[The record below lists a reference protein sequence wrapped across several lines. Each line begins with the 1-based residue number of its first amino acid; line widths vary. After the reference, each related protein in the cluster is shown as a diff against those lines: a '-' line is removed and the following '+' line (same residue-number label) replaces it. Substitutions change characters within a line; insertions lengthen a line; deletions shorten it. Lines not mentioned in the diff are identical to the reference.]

1 MKTMKSK
8 WAKAGTV
15 LFAAAVM
22 LSSCSNDEVVPDG
35 GIPVGERDAVKTS
48 FSFAIPSPVSR
59 ATGADVQD
67 GQNSNKFLG
76 MKNLKLMPFA
86 LASGAGDYV
95 AANSIIAGD
104 IQLTGASI
112 DNSESTNFVKTFT
125 DVVIPSGD
133 IAFLFYGEANHDS
146 QFNGKLN
153 MTEGENVTTPAD
165 IDFSL
170 QNITE
175 GTYTGG
181 TYETADALIEGWENN
196 VTDALDTWVKTFI
209 EDNDDK
215 TKATTLQTNYFKF
228 NSASL
233 MGLKLAAQY
242 LSSELGSDKYTSMN
256 GAADLKA
263 KIDGMITE
271 LGNGAYTDFP
281 ANLPKGTY
289 KLENGLIKVDDNGP
303 SGSSIVSQTASNK
316 YFYPSSLYYWTNAYP
331 VAYETT
337 PVFSNWSNGTYTGDR
352 TVISTTT
359 TKIALNKTINYGVAR
374 LDVKAAIKAD
384 GATIPAGKINGTTP
398 TSVTLAD
405 HNFIVKGILVGGLPD
420 ALDWRMHPSAAD
432 TYSRAVYDT
441 RMNQT
446 SDQGGYKLTNAPSPA
461 WASLPVAIYSL
472 LPETA
477 DASASTEATG
487 ATPNIALE
495 ILNDGPQFYGLDGNL
510 VPEGGTFYLAGKLT
524 YKKDTGKSEVV
535 RVLQQDYNTT
545 VQLTISSLEKAY
557 NTVPDLINPRL
568 ELALAVDID
577 WKAGLVLDVP
587 LGE

>member
-67 GQNSNKFLG
+67 GQGSNKFLG

-86 LASGAGDYV
+86 LAGGADDYV
-95 AANSIIAGD
+95 VANSIIAGD
-104 IQLTGASI
+104 IQLTSATI
-112 DNSESTNFVKTFT
+112 DNSESDNFVKTSP
-125 DVVIPSGD
+125 DVATPSGD
-133 IAFLFYGEANHDS
+133 IAFLFYGEANHDT

-153 MTEGENVTTPAD
+153 MTEGANVTTPAD
-165 IDFSL
+165 IEFSL

-289 KLENGLIKVDDNGP
+289 KLENGLIKIDQNGP
-303 SGSSIVSQTASNK
+303 SGSDIVSQSASNK
-316 YFYPSSLYYWTNAYP
+316 YFYPSSLYYWTNAFP
-331 VAYETT
+331 VAYEST
-337 PVFSNWSNGTYTGDR
+337 PAFSAWTGGTYTGAR
-352 TVISTTT
+352 AVISTTT

-405 HNFIVKGILVGGLPD
+405 HNFIVKGVLVGGLPD
-420 ALDWRMHPSAAD
+420 ALDWEMHPSTAD

-441 RMNQT
+441 RMNKT
-446 SDQGGYKLTNAPSPA
+446 DDQGGYKLTNEASPT

-477 DASASTEATG
+477 DASASTEAPG

-510 VPEGGTFYLAGKLT
+510 IPEGGTFYLAGKLT
-524 YKKDTGKSEVV
+524 YKADSGKPDVV

-568 ELALAVDID
+568 ELALAVDIE
-577 WKAGLVLDVP
+577 WQAGLVLDVP
-587 LGE
+587 LGN

>member
-1 MKTMKSK
+1 MKSK

-67 GQNSNKFLG
+67 GQGSNKFLG

-86 LASGAGDYV
+86 LASGADDYV

-104 IQLTGASI
+104 IQLTSATI

-133 IAFLFYGEANHDS
+133 IAFLFYGEANHDA

-165 IDFSL
+165 IEFSL
-170 QNITE
+170 QNIEE

-181 TYETADALIEGWENN
+181 TYETALALIDAWKTN
-196 VTDALDTWVKTFI
+196 VTDVLNTWVKNFT

-233 MGLKLAAQY
+233 KGLQLAAQY
-242 LSSELGSDKYTSMN
+242 LSSELGSDNYSAMT
-256 GAADLKA
+256 GASTLKA
-263 KIDGMITE
+263 SIDGMIEE
-271 LGNGAYTDFP
+271 LKNDAYKDFP

-303 SGSSIVSQTASNK
+303 SGSSIVSQSASNK
-316 YFYPSSLYYWTNAYP
+316 YYYPSSLYYWANAYP
-331 VAYETT
+331 VAYTGSAPAFSAWTGGVYGTARTPIDVNTT
-337 PVFSNWSNGTYTGDR
+337 Q
-352 TVISTTT
+352 
-359 TKIALNKTINYGVAR
+359 IALNKTINYGVAR
-374 LDVKAAIKAD
+374 LDVKAAIRAND
-384 GATIPAGKINGTTP
+384 ATIPAGKINGTTP

-405 HNFIVKGILVGGLPD
+405 HNFIVKGVLVGGLPD
-420 ALDWRMHPSAAD
+420 ALNWKMHPSTAD

-446 SDQGGYKLTNAPSPA
+446 SDQGGYELTNAATPD

-477 DASASTEATG
+477 NASASTEAPG

-510 VPEGGTFYLAGKLT
+510 IPEGGTFYLAGKLT
-524 YKKDTGKSEVV
+524 YKKDDTKSDVV

-568 ELALAVDID
+568 ELALAVDIE
-577 WKAGLVLDVP
+577 WQAGLVLDVP
-587 LGE
+587 LGN

>member
-86 LASGAGDYV
+86 LAGGADDYV
-95 AANSIIAGD
+95 VANSIIAGD

-112 DNSESTNFVKTFT
+112 DNSESDNFVKTFT
-125 DVVIPSGD
+125 DVVIPAGD
-133 IAFLFYGEANHDS
+133 IAFLFYGEANHDV

-165 IDFSL
+165 IAFSL

-181 TYETADALIEGWENN
+181 AYGTATALIDAWKTN
-196 VTDALDTWVKTFI
+196 VTDALDTWVKAFT

-215 TKATTLQTNYFKF
+215 TKATTLQNNYFKF

-233 MGLKLAAQY
+233 KGLQLAAQY
-242 LSSELGSDKYTSMN
+242 LSSELGSDNYSAMN
-256 GAADLKA
+256 GASTLKGS
-263 KIDGMITE
+263 IDGMIDE
-271 LGNGAYTDFP
+271 LAKGAYTNFP

-289 KLENGLIKVDDNGP
+289 KLEDGVIKVDENDP
-303 SGSSIVSQTASNK
+303 SGSSIVASTASNK

-352 TVISTTT
+352 TVISTAT

-374 LDVKAAIKAD
+374 LDVKAAIKAN
-384 GATIPAGKINGTTP
+384 GVTIPAGKINNVTETE
-398 TSVTLAD
+398 VTLAD
-405 HNFIVKGILVGGLPD
+405 HNFIVKGVLVGGLPD
-420 ALDWRMHPSAAD
+420 ALDWEMHPSTGD
-432 TYSRAVYDT
+432 IYSRAVYDT
-441 RMNQT
+441 RMNKT
-446 SDQGGYKLTNAPSPA
+446 DYELTNAATPD

-477 DASASTEATG
+477 DASVSTEATG

-510 VPEGGTFYLAGKLT
+510 IPEGGTFYLAGKLT
-524 YKKDTGKSEVV
+524 YKADSGKPDVV

-545 VQLTISSLEKAY
+545 VQLTISSLAKAY

-568 ELALAVDID
+568 ELALAVDIE
-577 WKAGLVLDVP
+577 WEAGLVLDVP
-587 LGE
+587 LGD

>member
-67 GQNSNKFLG
+67 GQGSNKFLG

-86 LASGAGDYV
+86 LAGGADDYV
-95 AANSIIAGD
+95 VANSIIAGD

-133 IAFLFYGEANHDS
+133 IAFLFYGEANHDT

-153 MTEGENVTTPAD
+153 MTEGANVTTPAD
-165 IDFSL
+165 IEFSL
-170 QNITE
+170 QNIEE
-175 GTYTGG
+175 GAYTGG
-181 TYETADALIEGWENN
+181 TYETADALIEAWKTN
-196 VTDALDTWVKTFI
+196 VTDALATWVATFTD
-209 EDNDDK
+209 ENDDK
-215 TKATTLQTNYFKF
+215 TKATTLQNNYFKF

-242 LSSELGSDKYTSMN
+242 LSSELGSDNYKSMT
-256 GAADLKA
+256 GATELKA

-271 LGNGAYTDFP
+271 LGNGAYTNFP

-289 KLENGLIKVDDNGP
+289 KLENGLITIDENGP
-303 SGSSIVSQTASNK
+303 SGSSIVASTASNK
-316 YFYPSSLYYWTNAYP
+316 YYYPSSLYYWTNAYP

-337 PVFSNWSNGTYTGDR
+337 PVFSNWSNGTYTGAR
-352 TVISTTT
+352 TVISTNT

-374 LDVKAAIKAD
+374 LDVKAAIKAN

-420 ALDWRMHPSAAD
+420 ALNWQMHPSAAD

-446 SDQGGYKLTNAPSPA
+446 GDQGGYKLTNAAA

-477 DASASTEATG
+477 DASVSTDATG

-510 VPEGGTFYLAGKLT
+510 IPEGGTFYLAGKLT
-524 YKKDTGKSEVV
+524 YKADSGKPDVV

-545 VQLTISSLEKAY
+545 VQLTISSLAKAY

-568 ELALAVDID
+568 ELALAVDIE
-577 WKAGLVLDVP
+577 WEAGLVLDVP
-587 LGE
+587 LGD

>member
-1 MKTMKSK
+1 MKTK

-67 GQNSNKFLG
+67 GQGSNKFLG

-86 LASGAGDYV
+86 LAGGADDYV
-95 AANSIIAGD
+95 VANSIIAGD

-133 IAFLFYGEANHDS
+133 IAFLFYGEANHDT

-153 MTEGENVTTPAD
+153 MTEGANVTTPAD
-165 IDFSL
+165 IEFSL

-289 KLENGLIKVDDNGP
+289 KLENGVIQVDENGP
-303 SGSSIVSQTASNK
+303 SGSGIVASTASNK
-316 YFYPSSLYYWTNAYP
+316 YYYPSSLYYWTNAYP

-337 PVFSNWSNGTYTGDR
+337 PVYSNWSNGTYTGAR
-352 TVISTTT
+352 TVISTNT

-374 LDVKAAIKAD
+374 LDVKAAIKAN

-405 HNFIVKGILVGGLPD
+405 HNFIVKGVLVGGLPD
-420 ALDWRMHPSAAD
+420 ALDWKMHPSATD

-446 SDQGGYKLTNAPSPA
+446 ADQGGYELTNAPSPE

-477 DASASTEATG
+477 DASASTDATG

-524 YKKDTGKSEVV
+524 YKQDTGKSEVV

>member
-1 MKTMKSK
+1 MKSK

-48 FSFAIPSPVSR
+48 FSFAIPAPVSR

-67 GQNSNKFLG
+67 GQGSNKFLG

-86 LASGAGDYV
+86 LAGGADDYV
-95 AANSIIAGD
+95 VANSIIAGD
-104 IQLTGASI
+104 IQLTSATI
-112 DNSESTNFVKTFT
+112 DNSESDNFVKTFT

-133 IAFLFYGEANHDS
+133 IAFLFYGEANHDT

-153 MTEGENVTTPAD
+153 MTEGANVTTPAD
-165 IDFSL
+165 IEFSL
-170 QNITE
+170 QNIEE
-175 GTYTGG
+175 GAYTGG
-181 TYETADALIEGWENN
+181 TYETADALIEAWKTN
-196 VTDALDTWVKTFI
+196 VTDALATWVATFTD
-209 EDNDDK
+209 ENEDK
-215 TKATTLQTNYFKF
+215 TKATTLQDNYFKF

-233 MGLKLAAQY
+233 MGLQLAAQY
-242 LSSELGSDKYTSMN
+242 LSSELGSDDYTSMT
-256 GAADLKA
+256 GASTLKGS
-263 KIDGMITE
+263 IDGMITE
-271 LGNGAYTDFP
+271 LAQGAYTNFP

-289 KLENGLIKVDDNGP
+289 KLENGLITIDENGP
-303 SGSSIVSQTASNK
+303 SGSSIVASTASNK
-316 YFYPSSLYYWTNAYP
+316 YYYPSSLYYWTNAYP

-337 PVFSNWSNGTYTGDR
+337 PVFSNWSNGTYTGAR
-352 TVISTTT
+352 TVISTNT

-374 LDVKAAIKAD
+374 LDVKAAIKAN
-384 GATIPAGKINGTTP
+384 GTTIPAGKINGTTP

-405 HNFIVKGILVGGLPD
+405 HNFIVKGVLVGGLPD
-420 ALDWRMHPSAAD
+420 ALDWEMHPSTGD

-441 RMNQT
+441 RMNKT
-446 SDQGGYKLTNAPSPA
+446 DYELTNAATPD

-477 DASASTEATG
+477 DASVSTEATG

-510 VPEGGTFYLAGKLT
+510 IPEGGTFYLAGKLT
-524 YKKDTGKSEVV
+524 YKADSGKPDVV

-545 VQLTISSLEKAY
+545 VQLTISSLAKAY

-568 ELALAVDID
+568 ELALAVDIE
-577 WKAGLVLDVP
+577 WEAGLVLDVP
-587 LGE
+587 LGD

>member
-1 MKTMKSK
+1 MKSK

-67 GQNSNKFLG
+67 GQGSNKFLG

-86 LASGAGDYV
+86 LAGGADDYV
-95 AANSIIAGD
+95 VANSIIAGD
-104 IQLTGASI
+104 IQLTSATI
-112 DNSESTNFVKTFT
+112 DNSESDNFVKTFT

-133 IAFLFYGEANHDS
+133 IAFLFYGEANHDT

-153 MTEGENVTTPAD
+153 MTEGANVTTPAD
-165 IDFSL
+165 IEFSL

-289 KLENGLIKVDDNGP
+289 KLENGLIKIDQNGP
-303 SGSSIVSQTASNK
+303 SGSDIVSQSASNK
-316 YFYPSSLYYWTNAYP
+316 YFYPSSLYYWTNAFP
-331 VAYETT
+331 VAYEST
-337 PVFSNWSNGTYTGDR
+337 PAFSAWTGGTYTGAR
-352 TVISTTT
+352 AVISTTT

-405 HNFIVKGILVGGLPD
+405 HNFIVKGVLVGGLPD
-420 ALDWRMHPSAAD
+420 ALDWEMHPSTAD

-441 RMNQT
+441 RMNKT
-446 SDQGGYKLTNAPSPA
+446 DDQGGYKLTNEASPT

-477 DASASTEATG
+477 DASASTEAPG

-510 VPEGGTFYLAGKLT
+510 IPEGGTFYLAGKLT
-524 YKKDTGKSEVV
+524 YKADSGKPDVV

-568 ELALAVDID
+568 ELALAVDIE
-577 WKAGLVLDVP
+577 WQAGLVLDVP
-587 LGE
+587 LGN

>member
-1 MKTMKSK
+1 MKTMKTK

-22 LSSCSNDEVVPDG
+22 LSSCSNDEVIPDG

-67 GQNSNKFLG
+67 GQDNNNFLG

-104 IQLTGASI
+104 IQLTGATI

-133 IAFLFYGEANHDS
+133 IAFLFYGEAKHDT

-153 MTEGENVTTPAD
+153 MTEGANVTTPAD
-165 IDFSL
+165 IEFSL

-196 VTDALDTWVKTFI
+196 VTDALDTWVKTFT

-215 TKATTLQTNYFKF
+215 TKATTLQDNYFKF

-242 LSSELGSDKYTSMN
+242 LSSELGSDNYKSMT
-256 GAADLKA
+256 GATDLKT

-289 KLENGLIKVDDNGP
+289 KLENGVIKIDQNGP
-303 SGSSIVSQTASNK
+303 SGSDIVASTASNK
-316 YFYPSSLYYWTNAYP
+316 YYYPSSLYYWTNAYP

-337 PVFSNWSNGTYTGDR
+337 PVFSNWSNGTYTGAR
-352 TVISTTT
+352 TVISTNT

-374 LDVKAAIKAD
+374 LDVKAAIKANS
-384 GATIPAGKINGTTP
+384 ATIPAGKINGTTP

-405 HNFIVKGILVGGLPD
+405 HNFIVKGVLVGGLPD
-420 ALDWRMHPSAAD
+420 ALDWKMHPSTAD

-441 RMNQT
+441 RMNKT
-446 SDQGGYKLTNAPSPA
+446 DDQGGYKLTNEASPT

-477 DASASTEATG
+477 DASASTEAPG

-510 VPEGGTFYLAGKLT
+510 IPEGGTFYLAGKLT
-524 YKKDTGKSEVV
+524 YKADSGKPDVV

-568 ELALAVDID
+568 ELALAVDIE
-577 WKAGLVLDVP
+577 WQAGLVLDVP
-587 LGE
+587 LGN